1 MSPVNLL
8 ETHAEYKHNIKRKN
22 IEITLMA
29 SYKIKLVTS
38 FSMGSKW
45 DFCGFALFIVN
56 FILKVLNKE
65 LGNLI
70 DKTHSVC
77 NHNGIRIKFNI

>member
-1 MSPVNLL
+1 
-8 ETHAEYKHNIKRKN
+8 
-22 IEITLMA
+22 MA

-38 FSMGSKW
+38 FSMESKW

-65 LGNLI
+65 HDNSI
-70 DKTHSVC
+70 DKTHSIC
-77 NHNGIRIKFNI
+77 DYNGVMVKLNI

>member
-1 MSPVNLL
+1 MSLVNSL
-8 ETHAEYKHNIKRKN
+8 ETHIKYKHNVKKRN
-22 IEITLMA
+22 TEITLMA

-38 FSMGSKW
+38 FSMESKW

-65 LGNLI
+65 LDNSI
-70 DKTHSVC
+70 DRTHSIC
-77 NHNGIRIKFNI
+77 DHNGIKIKLNI

>member
-8 ETHAEYKHNIKRKN
+8 ETHIECKHNVKRKN
-22 IEITLMA
+22 TEIPLMA
-29 SYKIKLVTS
+29 SFKIKLVTS
-38 FSMGSKW
+38 FSMGLKW

-65 LGNLI
+65 LGNPI
-70 DKTHSVC
+70 DRTHSIC
-77 NHNGIRIKFNI
+77 DHNGIKIKLNI